1 MYLLHCKKIDI
12 YANISLFVSYSEV
25 MVATPSGPY
34 PAQMITC
41 SQQIQSV
48 SRSYGGSAP
57 RDNLYSSERQRRPG
71 HLDEPQRQIPSEDLV
86 T

>member
-1 MYLLHCKKIDI
+1 MLILIFFLS
-12 YANISLFVSYSEV
+12 YAEV
-25 MVATPSGPY
+25 TVATRSDPY

-48 SRSYGGSAP
+48 SISDWGS
-57 RDNLYSSERQRRPG
+57 RDDLYSSEHQRRPG
-71 HLDEPQRQIPSEDLV
+71 NLDEPQKQIPSEDLV